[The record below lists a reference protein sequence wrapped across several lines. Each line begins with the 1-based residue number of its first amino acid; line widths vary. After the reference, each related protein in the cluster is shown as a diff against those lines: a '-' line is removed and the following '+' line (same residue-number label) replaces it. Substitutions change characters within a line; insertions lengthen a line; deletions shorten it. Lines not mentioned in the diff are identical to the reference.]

1 MNGVAAQ
8 NRRHVNVGEALPL
21 SSAISSC
28 AVVNRKQLL
37 AKTLCCLV
45 EGHMCFRGMYCS
57 TFRVE
62 AKRGMKSDCMVSHL
76 RTLLFSIHLSE
87 NLKSHLLF
95 EKQLFEKER

>member
-95 EKQLFEKER
+95 EKER